1 MAKFIGVTNFDNE
14 KLIVNV
20 DNILWLKPYNQTSS
34 IIYLAAQ
41 GKNEYPVSLVV
52 KESQNTIMSYIIS
65 TPK

>member
-1 MAKFIGVTNFDNE
+1 MSKFIGVTNFDNE

-41 GKNEYPVSLVV
+41 GKNDFPVSLIV
-52 KESQNTIMSYIIS
+52 KESQATIMKYIINTS
-65 TPK
+65 K